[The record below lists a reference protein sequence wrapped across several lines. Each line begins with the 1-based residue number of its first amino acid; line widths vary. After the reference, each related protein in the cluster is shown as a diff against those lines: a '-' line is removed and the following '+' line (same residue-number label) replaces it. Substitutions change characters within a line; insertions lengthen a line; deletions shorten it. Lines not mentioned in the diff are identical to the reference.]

1 MVTTKQQKPELSDTR
16 VSAKEPKDLIVNDT
30 FIILYGYD
38 FMKCRVHKKLVD
50 GVWAHSVNWMKSSSM
65 FFSND
70 DLVKRGFRYYGRIS
84 KLRAFF
90 MW

>member
-1 MVTTKQQKPELSDTR
+1 MVTTKTRKPELSATR
-16 VSAKEPKDLIVNDT
+16 VSAKEPQDLRVNDI
-30 FIILYGYD
+30 FIIYYGFG

-50 GVWAHSVNWMKSSSM
+50 GVWAHSVNWMKSSSE

-70 DLVKRGFRYYGRIS
+70 DLVKRGFRYYGHIS